1 MISPTT
7 RIFVAGHRGMIGSAL
22 ERVFWE
28 KGYRNLITA
37 TRQELDLR
45 SSADVQSFFKA
56 HQPEVVLLG
65 AGRVGGIIDNR
76 DHPADL
82 IIENL
87 SIQASVFSASL
98 AVESVATLVYFGS
111 SCMYP
116 PTAPQPMAED
126 ILFSQGPE
134 LSSLPYATAKLA
146 GIISCQAINRQHVRP
161 RCLGLI
167 PASGYGPNDNFDPES
182 AHVLA
187 ALIGKLHRAKICG
200 QTSLT
205 LWGSGTPRR
214 EFIFSEDIADAVEH
228 LLRSQEIPGGP
239 LNVGSGKDIS
249 IRELSEIVAQVVGY
263 QGTIDWDLSKPD
275 GAPRKLL
282 DSRQIQS
289 TGWFAPT
296 PLAEGIRRTYAGFLG
311 GEIK

>member
-1 MISPTT
+1 
-7 RIFVAGHRGMIGSAL
+7 MIGSAL
-22 ERVFWE
+22 ERVFRA

-37 TRQELDLR
+37 TSQELDLR
-45 SSADVQSFFKA
+45 DSTDVQSFFKT

-82 IIENL
+82 IIDNL
-87 SIQASVFSASL
+87 SIQASVFSASI
-98 AVESVATLVYFGS
+98 AVEHVVSLVYFGS

-116 PTAPQPMAED
+116 PTAPQPMTED
-126 ILFSQGPE
+126 ILLSQSPE
-134 LSSLPYATAKLA
+134 PSSLPYAIAKLA
-146 GIISCQAINRQHVRP
+146 GIISCQAINHQYTRP

-167 PASGYGPNDNFDPES
+167 PASGYGPYDNFDPES

-187 ALIGKLHRAKICG
+187 ALIGKLHRAKISG

-214 EFIFSEDIADAVEH
+214 EFIFSQDIAVAVEH
-228 LLRSQEIPGGP
+228 LLRSGGIPSGP
-239 LNVGSGKDIS
+239 LNVGSGKDFS

-263 QGTIDWDLSKPD
+263 QGMIDWDSSKPD

-282 DSRQIQS
+282 DSRQIQA
-289 TGWFAPT
+289 TGWFALT
-296 PLAEGIRRTYAGFLG
+296 PLAEGIKQTYDWFLDN
-311 GEIK
+311 ETK

>member
-1 MISPTT
+1 
-7 RIFVAGHRGMIGSAL
+7 MIGSAL
-22 ERVFWE
+22 ERVFRA

-37 TRQELDLR
+37 TRRELDLR
-45 SSADVQSFFKA
+45 NGTDVQSFFEA
-56 HQPEVVLLG
+56 HRPEVVLLG

-82 IIENL
+82 ITENL
-87 SIQASVFSASL
+87 LIQASVFSASL
-98 AVESVATLVYFGS
+98 AVESVAALVYFGS

-116 PTAPQPMAED
+116 PAAPQPMAED
-126 ILFSQGPE
+126 ILLSQSPE
-134 LSSLPYATAKLA
+134 PSSLPYAIAKLA
-146 GIISCQAINRQHVRP
+146 GIVSCQAINRQYARP

-187 ALIGKLHRAKICG
+187 ALIGKLHKAKSCG
-200 QTSLT
+200 QASIT

-228 LLRSQEIPGGP
+228 LLRSREIPGGP
-239 LNVGSGKDIS
+239 LNVGSGKDVS
-249 IRELSEIVAQVVGY
+249 IRELSEIIARIVGY
-263 QGTIDWDLSKPD
+263 RGAINWDPSKPD

-282 DSRQIQS
+282 DSRRIQS
-289 TGWFAPT
+289 TGWSAPT
-296 PLAEGIRRTYAGFLG
+296 PLAEGIRRTYDGFLG
-311 GEIK
+311 ASRE

>member
-1 MISPTT
+1 
-7 RIFVAGHRGMIGSAL
+7 MIGSAL
-22 ERVFWE
+22 ERVFRA

-45 SSADVQSFFKA
+45 NGADVQSFFEA
-56 HQPEVVLLG
+56 NQPEVVLLG

-87 SIQASVFSASL
+87 SIQASVFSAAL
-98 AVESVATLVYFGS
+98 AVESVAALVYFGS

-116 PTAPQPMAED
+116 PAALQPMAED
-126 ILFSQGPE
+126 ILLSQSPE
-134 LSSLPYATAKLA
+134 QSSLPYAIAKLA
-146 GIISCQAINRQHVRP
+146 GIISCLAINRQYSRL
-161 RCLGLI
+161 RCFGLI
-167 PASGYGPNDNFDPES
+167 PASGYGPFDNFDPKS
-182 AHVLA
+182 AHVLS
-187 ALIGKLHRAKICG
+187 ALIGKVHRAKVRG
-200 QTSLT
+200 QASLT

-228 LLRSQEIPGGP
+228 LLRSREMPSGP
-239 LNVGSGKDIS
+239 LNVGSGKDLS
-249 IRELSEIVAQVVGY
+249 IRELSEIVAQVVEY
-263 QGTIDWDLSKPD
+263 RGTIDWDVNKPD

-282 DSRQIQS
+282 DSRRIQA

-296 PLAEGIRRTYAGFLG
+296 SLAGGIRRTYEWFLDN
-311 GEIK
+311 EIEV